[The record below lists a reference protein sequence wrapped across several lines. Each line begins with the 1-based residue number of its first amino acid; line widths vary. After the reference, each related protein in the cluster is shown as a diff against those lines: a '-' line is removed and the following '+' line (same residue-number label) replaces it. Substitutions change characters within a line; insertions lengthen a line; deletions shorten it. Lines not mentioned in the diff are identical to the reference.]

1 MVDTQ
6 RRKLL
11 TLTGTAVATGLAGCG
26 GNSEDN
32 AAERQAQGNGDDGN
46 ENTGGEASPDQEAVI
61 EFLERN
67 NIQTVPIVTEDT
79 AEKIAGIEI
88 EVEDPDGLENVV
100 LNYNDSHREG
110 PFTIYDRARSEFEN
124 GTSVSISEEF
134 PQTVIAPN
142 TGEFYVELTDTN
154 GNITTQTE
162 PIDPEGTGS
171 HRIDRKRKQDQDSEI
186 QDIGNYSTERNW
198 DNQVTNTQEI
208 KELQQKWTN
217 EAAYTPLIEQV
228 MTGEDLSPGNKIFPN
243 WDGEDDGFFDQDT
256 VKNEDDF
263 ETLLRWYLPLIK
275 HHDRQNYGVGPSSRF
290 ANFAATMETLL
301 NEHHPQAQAQTTGVN
316 TGGGHGIFGVQD
328 TKNEE
333 FYLVDTTSPSAG
345 ADTAVGRIG
354 EFITS
359 EGKSRDN
366 LWDPYHDFKP
376 GPQGNLHYEGK
387 SEIAMSG
394 LFNFVENKVGNRQL
408 DYESFFFTDEW
419 MDDAYQIL
427 RNGGSINPIVEPIE
441 EIISQASKKESE
453 GKNGIYGNLNDTR
466 TLNDKTG
473 KIYETVM
480 YNPNQTPGTNEIENM
495 LGAS

>member
-1 MVDTQ
+1 MDKQ

-11 TLTGTAVATGLAGCG
+11 GLTGTALATGLAGCG
-26 GNSEDN
+26 GDSDGSVES
-32 AAERQAQGNGDDGN
+32 GNGGPEGSNEDVDG
-46 ENTGGEASPDQEAVI
+46 ESFQDQDAVI
-61 EFLERN
+61 EFLEQEG
-67 NIQTVPIVTEDT
+67 IQTIPIVTEETSKNT
-79 AEKIAGIEI
+79 ASIEL
-88 EVEDPDGLENVV
+88 EVGDADGLENI
-100 LNYNDSHREG
+100 LLQYNDSHREE
-110 PFTIYDRARSEFEN
+110 PFTIYDKSSGDFEE
-124 GTSVSISEEF
+124 GVGDEMVPISEEF
-134 PQTVIAPN
+134 PQTILAPD
-142 TGEFYVELTDTN
+142 TGEFYVGVTDVN
-154 GNITTQTE
+154 GNTTTRSE

-186 QDIGNYSTERNW
+186 QDIGNYSTDRNW

-217 EAAYTPLIEQV
+217 EAAYTPVIEQV

-316 TGGGHGIFGVQD
+316 SLPGHGIFGVQD
-328 TKNEE
+328 IKNEE
-333 FYLVDTTSPSAG
+333 FYLIDTTSPSAG

-354 EFITS
+354 DFITS

-376 GPQGNLHYEGK
+376 GPVRGHTYEVK
-387 SEIAMSG
+387 SETAMSG
-394 LFNFVENKVGNRQL
+394 LMLFAQNENLENV
-408 DYESFFFTDEW
+408 YEDLFMTDEW

-453 GKNGIYGNLNDTR
+453 GKNGIYGTLDDTR
-466 TLNDKTG
+466 TLNDETG
-473 KIYETVM
+473 EIYEAVM
-480 YNPNQTPGTNEIENM
+480 YEANQTPGIEEIENM